1 MSQSD
6 YCYRRILINKYLD
19 SFKEI
24 VKLYGKNVN
33 TIKRFKQM
41 YSGLIAQSYGRK
53 PGDYV
58 IQDVA
63 EFMWVLDFLG
73 IRNTDNIKWTI
84 TIERLREFESIAFYI
99 NENNDKKLLE
109 SIVNKDKQFKFRG
122 KSIELQDKTR
132 DSILYYL
139 EDLVKEI
146 ENSKKWKEYTQS
158 KDRDIGIDFQERFP
172 FLDYIT
178 TALNSRNINGDEVR
192 RNLYKIIN
200 TFSYGDYTL
209 AYNRT
214 KICKVACGGIYED
227 QKVETVSDLQEL
239 FKINNV
245 PNKVWIFLD
254 MCSNCMNIEHCI
266 VIKNIKTGQVDLEMQ
281 RIFCNCIKAFKGTV
295 IQQSNENIYLQYIKD
310 SVQNGYEVQAEALI
324 NILILQNSGDA
335 YNKKFFERLLKHL
348 RTFANKLDPGSRD
361 RLIGFYDLALMLGIQ
376 QCVQNDLVFLFKASG
391 NERSLGGGILQ
402 MFGEWQVVKYVQTIN
417 LIMNPDKLNLSRDSD
432 SQYIKIME
440 MLYNGDRISQDKKQ
454 KILICDKKL
463 AEQIK
468 NNPRLMNKLDK
479 NSGKLKSFMDKT
491 DNFVIC
497 FHALPLN
504 SLMFN
509 YFAELYG
516 REDI

>member
-1 MSQSD
+1 MSQSN

-19 SFKEI
+19 SFKEL

-41 YSGLIAQSYGRK
+41 YSGLLAYGYGRK

-109 SIVNKDKQFKFRG
+109 SIVNKDKQLKFRG

-139 EDLVKEI
+139 EDLTKEI
-146 ENSKKWKEYTQS
+146 DNSKKWKECTQS
-158 KDRDIGIDFQERFP
+158 KDIGVDFQERFP

-200 TFSYGDYTL
+200 TFSSGDYTL

-214 KICKVACGGIYED
+214 KICKVACGGVYED

-239 FKINNV
+239 FRINDI
-245 PNKVWIFLD
+245 PNKVWMFLD
-254 MCSNCMNIEHCI
+254 MCSNYMNIEHCI
-266 VIKNIKTGQVDLEMQ
+266 IIKNIKNGQVDLELQ
-281 RIFCNCIKAFKGTV
+281 RILCNCIKAFKGTV
-295 IQQSNENIYLQYIKD
+295 IQQSNENIYLQYVKD
-310 SVQNGYEVQAEALI
+310 SVQNGYKVQAEAVI
-324 NILILQNSGDA
+324 NILIMQNSGDA
-335 YNKKFFERLLKHL
+335 YNKKFFERLLKYL
-348 RTFANKLDPGSRD
+348 RTFANKLDSGSKD
-361 RLIGFYDLALMLGIQ
+361 RLIGFYDLALMLVIQ
-376 QCVQNDLVFLFKASG
+376 QCIQNDLIFLFKASG
-391 NERSLGGGILQ
+391 NGRSLGGGILQ
-402 MFGEWQVVKYVQTIN
+402 MFREQQIVKYVQAFN
-417 LIMNPDKLNLSRDSD
+417 LMMNPDKLNLSRDGD
-432 SQYIKIME
+432 SEYIKIME
-440 MLYNGDRISQDKKQ
+440 MLYNGDRVSQNKKS

-468 NNPRLMNKLDK
+468 SNPKLIDKLDK

-497 FHALPLN
+497 FHALLLN

-509 YFAELYG
+509 YFTELYDWEG
-516 REDI
+516 I